1 MGCELGFA
9 VPAPRLCNLPVRVG
23 LAVLGFPAQRTTGT
37 LSFLDLR
44 MGRAL
49 FVILVLLCDYEYVLV
64 NVRTIYSV
72 FKF

>member
-23 LAVLGFPAQRTTGT
+23 LAVLGFPA